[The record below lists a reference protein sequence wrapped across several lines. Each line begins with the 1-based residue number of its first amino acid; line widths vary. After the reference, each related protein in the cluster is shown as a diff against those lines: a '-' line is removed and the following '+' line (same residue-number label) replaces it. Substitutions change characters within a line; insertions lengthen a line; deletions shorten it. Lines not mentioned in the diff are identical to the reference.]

1 MITFYDVLVT
11 ILILIG
17 ILGFIFAVR
26 GVHAKSKLFD
36 VGLILLI
43 VSYLALII
51 ISGSISK

>member
-1 MITFYDVLVT
+1 MITFSVLVT
-11 ILILIG
+11 ILIIIG

-36 VGLILLI
+36 VGLLLLV

-51 ISGSISK
+51 VVQFQNK

>member
-1 MITFYDVLVT
+1 MNDYENNIDNIDIDWY
-11 ILILIG
+11 
-17 ILGFIFAVR
+17 LGFIFAVR

-36 VGLILLI
+36 VGLILLV